1 MSTTVQEI
9 PMLKKLLATT
19 ALTGLMLSSAMAQSS
34 SPAGDA
40 MKSDAPRASTS
51 GSAPTISSQSA
62 DHLLAS
68 NIRGANVY
76 GINDEKIGD
85 VSDVVFSR
93 DGRVEAYL
101 ISVGG
106 FLGVG
111 AKEVALHPSSVQHTQ
126 DKDTW
131 KLKVNLSKD
140 QLSQAPNFVRY
151 NESPTTGAATAPS
164 TMPRTGAPSAPSGA
178 PAPASRP

>member
-1 MSTTVQEI
+1 
-9 PMLKKLLATT
+9 MLKKLLITT
-19 ALTGLMLSSAMAQSS
+19 ALSGLMLSSALAQSS
-34 SPAGDA
+34 PPSASGDA
-40 MKSDAPRASTS
+40 IKSDAPAAGASRS
-51 GSAPTISSQSA
+51 EAAPILSAQRP

-68 NIRGANVY
+68 KIKGADVLGAN
-76 GINDEKIGD
+76 NEKIGD

-151 NESPTTGAATAPS
+151 NETPTTGAASAPS
-164 TMPRTGAPSAPSGA
+164 AMPRTGAPSGSP
-178 PAPASRP
+178 PASRP